1 MKIKKNLTYFPKFR
15 QMTLGI
21 NVRRKKMKKTFYF
34 ALLILAVL
42 FYASCMKV
50 TSEDGDN
57 DLIDIETLN
66 IPEDFV
72 FDMHNNVN
80 VQISVVDGDLQPIEG
95 IVVSVLTDYTNQA
108 LKGSTDDE
116 GFFRGIASI
125 PSTMNELTIKANN
138 ETVTVNLSE
147 TGDELI
153 YQFIVTGR
161 TVTEQTVNITNSL
174 DDQIITFNYYDPTAT
189 GQTLT
194 NVEVQMYSTVE
205 GGSCGADNDGGSA
218 ENITLHYGASFELED
233 GTTAPRLL
241 NSSYSN
247 IWNNDTAH
255 TFGPVELA
263 ADNGDGSGNFDPNPP
278 DGITYTGV
286 AENDTKSDNIVD
298 GTFEDGYSNPGGGT
312 FTFTLIK
319 DTYFSFNTSG
329 TFDVTFQTNTV
340 GGYIKLIYTDDG
352 IPPDT
357 DGDGVPN
364 EDDDYP
370 DDINRAYDNFYPA
383 AGYGC
388 LVFEDKWPWKHD
400 YDFND
405 LVVDYQFKTVTN
417 AANEVVEV
425 FGDFVVKAAGS
436 YYRNAFGYSLPDAI
450 PALNTDLTLTGYNI
464 SGGLVTLGVDGL
476 ESGQSHPTVIVFDDD
491 EVVMPSNGGNFVNTD
506 EGFAYITPVAVNVK
520 LSPPMPTWNAPGE
533 YTMADFSINTFNPF
547 LIIAQER
554 GREVHLPGGE
564 PTWIADQLN
573 NYWFGHF
580 DDNSLYGTNFVTTNN
595 LPWVLNLPAS
605 FSYPK
610 ETSQITW
617 AYLHFVEWAESGG
630 TLYTDWYSNTG
641 TGYRNLDHIYT
652 AP

>member
-1 MKIKKNLTYFPKFR
+1 
-15 QMTLGI
+15 
-21 NVRRKKMKKTFYF
+21 MKKTFYF

-50 TSEDGDN
+50 TSEDVDN

-66 IPEDFV
+66 IPEDFI

-80 VQISVVDGDLQPIEG
+80 VQISVVDGALQPIEG

-125 PSTMNELTIKANN
+125 PSIMNELTIKANN
-138 ETVTVNLSE
+138 ETVNLPVNGE
-147 TGDELI
+147 ELT

-161 TVTEQTVNITNSL
+161 TVTEQTVNITNSTSN
-174 DDQIITFNYYDPTAT
+174 QTITFDYYDPTAT

-194 NVEVQMYSTVE
+194 KVEVEMYSTSN
-205 GGSCGADNDGGSA
+205 GGELQADNDDPLDIA
-218 ENITLHYGASFELED
+218 IVLLHLGASYDLDD
-233 GTTAPRLL
+233 GGTNPRLF
-241 NSSYSN
+241 NESIVDIWSN
-247 IWNNDTAH
+247 NTEETHGPDT
-255 TFGPVELA
+255 LA
-263 ADNGDGSGNFDPNPP
+263 ADNGDGAAVFDPTVP
-278 DGITYTGV
+278 DGISFNGV
-286 AENDTKSDNIVD
+286 STNNTKSDSI
-298 GTFEDGYSNPGGGT
+298 GSIFESAYSNAAGGT
-312 FTFTLIK
+312 FSYTLVKTAINQIDFIYGTADGQFTNVDL
-319 DTYFSFNTSG
+319 
-329 TFDVTFQTNTV
+329 

-364 EDDDYP
+364 VDDDYP

-383 AGYGC
+383 SGYGC
-388 LVFEDKWPWKHD
+388 LVFEDKWPWKGD

-405 LVVDYQFKTVTN
+405 LVVGYQFQTVTN

-425 FGDFVVKAAGS
+425 FADFEVRAAGS
-436 YYRNAFGYSLPDAI
+436 YYRNGFGFDLPDAI
-450 PALNTDLTLTGYNI
+450 EALNTDLTVTGYNHTQGI
-464 SGGLVTLGVDGL
+464 ITIDGITKL
-476 ESGQSHPTVIVFDDD
+476 EYGQSHPTVIVFDDD
-491 EVVMPSNGGNFVNTD
+491 ETVIPSTGGNFVNTD
-506 EGFAYITPVAVNVK
+506 EGYAYITPVSVTVT
-520 LSPPMPTWNAPGE
+520 LTPPMPTWNAPGE
-533 YTMADFSINTFNPF
+533 YDMDDFSIDTFDPF
-547 LIIAQER
+547 LFIDRER
-554 GREVHLPGGE
+554 GREVHLPGAE
-564 PTWIADQLN
+564 PTAVAALLN

-580 DDNSLYGTNFVTTNN
+580 DDNSFYGTNFVTTNN
-595 LPWVLNLPAS
+595 LPWVLNLPIS

-641 TGYRNLDHIYT
+641 AGYRDPDYIYT